1 MHENDTDVASIEVAE
16 VPRDGPDEIVQF
28 GHNLDAREATAR
40 DDERQEGATHL
51 RIRLDVRLLQ
61 GVDDTVAQGERIP
74 QVLERERVL
83 CKPGQ
88 ITEARDVA

>member
-1 MHENDTDVASIEVAE
+1 VHENDTDVAGIEVAK
-16 VPRDGPDEIVQF
+16 VPRDGADEIVQF

-51 RIRLDVRLLQ
+51 RIGLDVRLLQ

-74 QVLERERVL
+74 QVFERERVL

-88 ITEARDVA
+88 VSEARDVA